1 MLRQRL
7 LSRLR
12 TLALGGLGFVA
23 ISAGAEELRL
33 AVIVNKARPESN
45 LTTRALEKLLLGET
59 KFWENG
65 DQIRILMPPASTS
78 ERARQKLFATLLKT
92 HPRDFGHQWQSL
104 VFRGEQ
110 SQVPLVLNDERA
122 VAQAV
127 FLSPKA
133 VGIIEAD
140 KVSKLAEVVKI
151 LTLDGKE
158 LDDPSYPLKW

>member
-12 TLALGGLGFVA
+12 ALALGGLGLVA

-33 AVIVNKARPESN
+33 VVIVNKARPESN
-45 LTTRALEKLLLGET
+45 LTTRALEKILLGES

-65 DQIRILMPPASTS
+65 DQIKVLMPPASAS

-92 HPRDFGHQWQSL
+92 DPRDFGHQWQGL
-104 VFRGEQ
+104 VFRGEH
-110 SQVPLVLNDERA
+110 SQAPLVLNDERA

-127 FLSPKA
+127 FVSLKA
-133 VGIIEAD
+133 LGIIEAD
-140 KVSKLAEVVKI
+140 KVSKLAEVVKV
-151 LTLDGKE
+151 LTLDGKA
-158 LDDPSYPLKW
+158 LDDPGYVFKW